1 MRFRPLMRPL
11 KAPRRARA
19 IATLSLMTLVV
30 AVAMAS
36 VGQIPLRGALVAL
49 GMSAALALI
58 ALIMAG
64 YGLRRIWS
72 DTGNGTLDAILAGV
86 WALPV
91 LVSVGLLTYVVT
103 QTPSYPDIATN
114 VNNPPDFTAFAAPSG
129 QGLPLD
135 GASPA
140 DRIRISLANPEL
152 ETLFVERPGWHVAE
166 VIGGLVQ
173 ANGWEAARIETVSSQ
188 TSELEFSVPGS
199 LPLVDHS
206 IAIRIVDNGEGALID
221 ARALSNIPLHDFGTN
236 APVLRGVLEQVM
248 LAIEATPPP
257 ISDL

>member
-19 IATLSLMTLVV
+19 LATLSLMTLVV

-36 VGQIPLRGALVAL
+36 VGQIPLQGAIVAL
-49 GMSAALALI
+49 GMSAALALV

-64 YGLRRIWS
+64 YGLRRIWN
-72 DTGNGTLDAILAGV
+72 DTGNGAFDAILAGI

-114 VNNPPDFTAFAAPSG
+114 VNNPPRFQAFAGSDG
-129 QGLPLD
+129 QQLPLD
-135 GASPA
+135 RATPA
-140 DRIRISLANPEL
+140 DRIRISLANPDL
-152 ETLFVERPGWHVAE
+152 ETQFVERPGWHVAE

-173 ANGWEAARIETVSSQ
+173 ANGWQAARIDTVSSQ
-188 TSELEFSVPGS
+188 TNELEFSVPGS
-199 LPLVDHS
+199 LPLVQHS
-206 IAIRIVDNGEGALID
+206 IVIRVVDNGEGALID
-221 ARALSNIPLHDFGTN
+221 ARSLSNIPLHDFGTN
-236 APVLRGVLEQVM
+236 APVLQGVLEQIM

-257 ISDL
+257 ASDL

>member
-11 KAPRRARA
+11 KAPRRARTLA
-19 IATLSLMTLVV
+19 ALSLMTLIV

-36 VGQIPLRGALVAL
+36 VGQIPLQGALVAL
-49 GMSAALALI
+49 GISAALALI

-64 YGLRRIWS
+64 YGLRRIWN
-72 DTGNGTLDAILAGV
+72 DTGSGAFDAILAGL

-91 LVSVGLLTYVVT
+91 LVSVGLLTFVVT

-114 VNNPPDFTAFAAPSG
+114 VNNPPRFNAFLPADG
-129 QGLPLD
+129 GRLPLD

-140 DRIRISLANPEL
+140 DRIRISLANPDL
-152 ETLFVERPGWHVAE
+152 ETQFVERPGWHVAE
-166 VIGGLVQ
+166 VIGALVL
-173 ANGWEAARIETVSSQ
+173 ANGWEAARVETVSSRI
-188 TSELEFSVPGS
+188 SELEFSVPGS
-199 LPLVDHS
+199 LPLVNHS
-206 IAIRIVDNGEGALID
+206 IVVRVVDNGEGTLID

-236 APVLRGVLEQVM
+236 APVLQGVLEQIM

-257 ISDL
+257 VSDL

>member
-19 IATLSLMTLVV
+19 LATLSLMTLVV

-36 VGQIPLRGALVAL
+36 IGQIPLQGALVAL
-49 GMSAALALI
+49 GMAAFLALV
-58 ALIMAG
+58 ALFLAG
-64 YGLRRIWS
+64 YGLRRIWA
-72 DTGNGTLDAILAGV
+72 DTGSGAWDAILAGI

-103 QTPSYPDIATN
+103 QTPTYPDIATN
-114 VNNPPDFTAFAAPSG
+114 VNNPPTFTAFAPQDG
-129 QGLPLD
+129 QRLPLD

-173 ANGWEAARIETVSSQ
+173 ANGWEAARTETISNQ
-188 TSELEFSVPGS
+188 TTELEFSVPGS

-206 IAIRIVDNGEGALID
+206 IAIRVVDNGEGTLID

-236 APVLRGVLEQVM
+236 APILQGVLEQVM

-257 ISDL
+257 VSDL

>member
-19 IATLSLMTLVV
+19 VATLSLMTLVV

-36 VGQIPLRGALVAL
+36 IGQIPLQGALVAL
-49 GMSAALALI
+49 GMSAGLALI

-72 DTGNGTLDAILAGV
+72 DTGDGTWDAVLAGV

-114 VNNPPDFTAFAAPSG
+114 VNNPPDFNAFAAEDG
-129 QGLPLD
+129 QRLPLD
-135 GASPA
+135 GATPA
-140 DRIRISLANPEL
+140 DRIRISLANPDL

-166 VIGGLVQ
+166 VISGLVQ

-188 TSELEFSVPGS
+188 TNELEFSVPGS
-199 LPLVDHS
+199 LPLVNHS
-206 IAIRIVDNGEGALID
+206 IAIRVVDNGEGALID

-236 APVLRGVLEQVM
+236 APILQGVLEQVL

-257 ISDL
+257 VSDL